1 MNRLLWL
8 AFAAVTL
15 APSPAAAQEN
25 PIKAVAALEDEW
37 AAAFNRKDY
46 KAIEKLLADDYM
58 FVSEDGKLYD
68 KPGYMAMIRALPGLG
83 TGAHNEKMQGKEYGN
98 TVVINGIFVN
108 TSASGTERS
117 YWTDTWRKMGS
128 EWKCVAGQAT
138 RIK

>member
-68 KPGYMAMIRALPGLG
+68 KPGYMAMIRTLPGLG